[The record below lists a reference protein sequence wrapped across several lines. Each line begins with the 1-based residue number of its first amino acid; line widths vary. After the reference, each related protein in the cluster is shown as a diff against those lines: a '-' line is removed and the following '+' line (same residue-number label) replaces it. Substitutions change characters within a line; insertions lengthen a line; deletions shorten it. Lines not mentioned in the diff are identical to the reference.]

1 MINSSSIKVLATSS
15 RGNGLLQEDGRGDG
29 RGSVGCF
36 GLAAAAAAA
45 SSPSSL
51 YNTII
56 LSPLQFYA
64 ESITKF
70 SHDGTF
76 DVKYNVVFINGD
88 ISSSR
93 VIAA

>member
-15 RGNGLLQEDGRGDG
+15 RGNGLLQEDDRGDG

-36 GLAAAAAAA
+36 GLAAAA

-76 DVKYNVVFINGD
+76 DVKYNVVFINGN
-88 ISSSR
+88 ISSS
-93 VIAA
+93 